1 MYIDYKQFSP
11 FPNPL
16 ATNRMT
22 PPFNHVFS
30 PLGVLFPIA
39 ACIFLTTSTAPARG
53 DLLVY
58 EGFDYPAGDLADQS
72 GGTGWSEP
80 WHGVSGAH
88 AHGAVVADSLNV
100 SPAISTSGGHMQ
112 TNDGDSALM
121 RGFSNPLFKANG
133 VTWISFLARND
144 SGGTDATYS
153 FLKFAASGGGDDSSI
168 RIAKDFYGKNWEVA
182 MGSQN
187 QDLGVAADSN
197 AVLFVLRIEV
207 TGKPG
212 GDSVQVFV
220 NPPITS
226 APTAP
231 TGQLTGITLKPLD
244 QAVIQAGTGV
254 KTFSYDEIRIGTT
267 FADVVPA
274 AAAPAPAAAK

>member
-1 MYIDYKQFSP
+1 
-11 FPNPL
+11 
-16 ATNRMT
+16 MT
-22 PPFNHVFS
+22 PLSAPKIPTPVS
-30 PLGVLFPIA
+30 LSLLVSCVLVMAGV
-39 ACIFLTTSTAPARG
+39 TAPAHG

-58 EGFDYPAGDLADQS
+58 EGFDYPAGDLVGQS
-72 GGTGWSEP
+72 GGTGWAEA
-80 WHGVSGAH
+80 WHGVEGAH

-112 TNDGDSALM
+112 TSDGDSAVM
-121 RGFSNPLFKANG
+121 RGFTNPLFKANG

-144 SGGTDATYS
+144 SGQTDSTYS
-153 FLKFAASGGGDDSSI
+153 FLKFAAAGGGDDGSI
-168 RIAKDFYGKNWEVA
+168 RITKDFFGKSWQVV

-187 QDLGVAADSN
+187 QDLGAAADSTT
-197 AVLFVLRIEV
+197 VLFVLRIEA

-220 NPPITS
+220 NPPIAS
-226 APTAP
+226 APATPTA
-231 TGQLTGITLKPLD
+231 QLTGVTLKPLD
-244 QAVIQAGTGV
+244 QAVIQSGSGV

-274 AAAPAPAAAK
+274 AAAPASAPAK